1 MLSPAIADSAYPF
14 LFRVSRS
21 LCFCF
26 ADAKIQ
32 KKTEKSEEISE
43 KMGWEI
49 KEKLLAC
56 ISWRGACFLF
66 C

>member
-32 KKTEKSEEISE
+32 KKTEKSEEIRE
-43 KMGWEI
+43 KMG
-49 KEKLLAC
+49 
-56 ISWRGACFLF
+56 
-66 C
+66 